1 MSNKVSDTG
10 RVLGLIAGAGQFP
23 FHVAREA
30 RRQGRYLVAVG
41 IQGWA
46 DPALAEEVD
55 AYEELAVGQLGRL
68 IERLQAHG
76 VREAIMA
83 GKVTKAVLLDQRHTF
98 DADTREVLRQVS
110 DRSVGALLGAIGQR
124 LGGAGITLL
133 DSSTFLRDALCP
145 AGALTPLEPTASQ
158 REDIAVGLR
167 VARAL
172 AALDVGQTVVV
183 KDRVVVA
190 VEALEGTD
198 AVIRR
203 AHALAGGGLVVVK
216 TAAPQQ
222 DRRFDLPVIGPDTIA
237 TLTAAGVSCLALEA
251 GTTILLEREALLASA
266 GAAGICLVGVTG
278 DDPPS

>member
-1 MSNKVSDTG
+1 MAEHPLAV
-10 RVLGLIAGAGQFP
+10 IAGAGQFP

-30 RRQGRYLVAVG
+30 KRQGRRVIAVG
-41 IQGWA
+41 IRGWA
-46 DPALAEEVD
+46 DPALAGEADV
-55 AYEELAVGQLGRL
+55 YEELAVGQLAQL

-83 GKVTKAVLLDQRHTF
+83 GQVTKAVLLDPRHAF
-98 DADTREVLRQVS
+98 DADTRDVLRQAAE
-110 DRSVGALLGAIGQR
+110 RSAGALLGAIGQR
-124 LGGAGITLL
+124 LAGAGITLL
-133 DSSTFLRDALCP
+133 DSSTFLRAALCP
-145 AGALTPLEPTASQ
+145 SGPLTPMAPTAAQ

-198 AVIRR
+198 AAIRR

-216 TAAPQQ
+216 TAAPHQ
-222 DRRFDLPVIGPDTIA
+222 DRRFDLPVVGPDTLT
-237 TLTAAGVSCLALEA
+237 TLKEAGVACLALEA
-251 GTTILLEREALLASA
+251 GTTILLEREALIACA
-266 GAAGICLVGVTG
+266 GAAGICLVGVG
-278 DDPPS
+278 